1 MKKMILF
8 MGILL
13 IAVACEYQPE
23 PVNKASEK
31 TAINPADYPYTLDE
45 PYSDWQIGDQSNA
58 ILVMKMI
65 KAWET
70 GNVEECASYFADS
83 ARLYF
88 DYYKTVV
95 PKDSMVSFIETSL
108 SNYTSVKVEMEDW
121 ESVISADQK
130 DEWVTL
136 WYKQSWV
143 DKEGKADS
151 MNLVNDA
158 KIVNGKIARFYEY
171 VMHYPPEEK

>member
-8 MGILL
+8 MGILI
-13 IAVACEYQPE
+13 IAAACENQPAT
-23 PVNKASEK
+23 VKKTSE
-31 TAINPADYPYTLDE
+31 TPAINPADYPYTLDE
-45 PYSDWQIGDQSNA
+45 PYSNWQIGDQENA

-83 ARLYF
+83 VRMYF
-88 DYYKTVV
+88 DYYRTVI
-95 PKDSMVSFIETSL
+95 PKDSLVPFIKTSL
-108 SNYTSVKVEMEDW
+108 ANYNSVKVEMEDW

-151 MNLVNDA
+151 LNLVNDA
-158 KIVNGKIARFYEY
+158 KIENGKIVRFYEY
-171 VMHYPPEEK
+171 VMHYPPKE